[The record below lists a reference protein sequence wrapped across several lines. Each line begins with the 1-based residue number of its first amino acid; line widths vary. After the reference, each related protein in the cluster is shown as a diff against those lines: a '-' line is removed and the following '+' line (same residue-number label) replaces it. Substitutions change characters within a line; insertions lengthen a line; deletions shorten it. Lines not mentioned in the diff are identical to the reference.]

1 MMVTDTHCWDRSCL
15 VCLRNDEEVSVA
27 RVDEVREKG
36 PDEVREI
43 EMAENQDV
51 AGHSATMK
59 TLACTLR

>member
-1 MMVTDTHCWDRSCL
+1 M
-15 VCLRNDEEVSVA
+15 CLRNDEEVSVA